1 MPTLTVD
8 LGPRSYDILI
18 GSNLLGQ
25 AGEMIK
31 SITPGRKILLVSNPT
46 VYGLYGEIC
55 TQSLA
60 KSGLEVACALM
71 PDGEEYKNMQEVL
84 GIVDEAVKGRVERSS
99 LIMALGGGVVGD
111 LAGFVAAIYQRG
123 IDFVQIPTTLLAQV
137 DSSVGGKVAVNHL
150 QGKNLLGAFHQPRLV
165 IIDSGVLKT
174 LNRRDYLSAMGE
186 IIKYGLIYDES
197 FFTFLEAEVS
207 NIMQQEENCL
217 QKIIY
222 RSCEI
227 KSEIVA
233 EDETE
238 QGKRAILNLGHTF
251 GHAVEKLGDY
261 KIYRHGEA
269 VAIGMAT
276 AAHLSVI
283 LGLMS
288 SRDLRRVKNLLASFS
303 LNIRFP
309 DFDTDDVISV
319 MQRDKKV
326 KDNKMN
332 FVLPCGIGNCAI
344 TDNIT
349 EKEIK
354 TAIKE
359 ARK

>member
-46 VYGLYGEIC
+46 VYRLYGEIC
-55 TQSLA
+55 AESLA
-60 KSGLEVACALM
+60 KSGFEVVSALM

-84 GIVDEAVKGRVERSS
+84 GIVDEAVKGSLERSS
-99 LIMALGGGVVGD
+99 LIAALGGGVVGD

-150 QGKNLLGAFHQPRLV
+150 QGKNLLGAFHQPRFV
-165 IIDSGVLKT
+165 IIDTDVLRT

-186 IIKYGLIYDES
+186 VIKYGLIYDES
-197 FFTFLEAEVS
+197 FFAFLEAEVP
-207 NIMQQEENCL
+207 NIMQQEEKCL
-217 QKIIY
+217 QKIIC

-238 QGKRAILNLGHTF
+238 QGKRAILNSGHTF
-251 GHAVEKLGDY
+251 GHAIEKLGDY
-261 KIYRHGEA
+261 RVYRHGEA
-269 VAIGMAT
+269 VAIGMVT

-288 SRDLRRVKNLLASFS
+288 SQDLNRVKNLLAGFS

-309 DFDTDDVISV
+309 AFDADDVISV

-332 FVLPCGIGNCAI
+332 FVLPRGIGNCVI

-349 EKEIK
+349 KVQIK
-354 TAIKE
+354 TAITE
-359 ARK
+359 AQK